1 MIIIGTIMAI
11 AAGCA
16 LPAHM
21 LMFGDVIDLFI
32 SYDLSQDLI
41 NNFGVS
47 LAGGNNDSLGT
58 GGTSVI
64 AGGNSSYFCDFLQ
77 DDSTSNILRFL
88 RSDDRDG
95 LLRGDVSYYSYYY
108 VALATGMLIASFF
121 STLFWNL
128 SAYRQTRKMRIAF
141 FRSIMRQSIGW
152 FDVNPS
158 GELTTRLSE

>member
-1 MIIIGTIMAI
+1 MIILGTIMAI

-32 SYDLSQDLI
+32 SYDLGQDLI

-47 LAGGNNDSLGT
+47 LAGGSNDSLGT
-58 GGTSVI
+58 GGTSI
-64 AGGNSSYFCDFLQ
+64 IGGNFSYFCNFSQ

-88 RSDDRDG
+88 QSDDRDG
-95 LLRGDVSYYSYYY
+95 LLRGDVAYYSYYY
-108 VALATGMLIASFF
+108 VALATGMVIASFS

-128 SAYRQTRKMRIAF
+128 SAYRQTRKMRLAF
-141 FRSIMRQSIGW
+141 FHSIMRQSIGW

-158 GELTTRLSE
+158 GELSTRLSE